1 MGLGE
6 CWAKLMVDS
15 GNLVG
20 DLMYEV
26 FAQDLGIESRP
37 CSRRINTTAAAGDVQ
52 VVGRCRPVAL

>member
-1 MGLGE
+1 
-6 CWAKLMVDS
+6 MVDS

-37 CSRRINTTAAAGDVQ
+37 CSRRIDTTAAAGDVQ